1 MINNEVL
8 KHKDRARKE
17 GVIGPEPGQ
26 GRAPRRRRASR
37 GLRQGRGGQG
47 QGRGGQVMTS
57 RADIIMAEFDR
68 MDEARGALR
77 VAVLAAQ
84 EELAANKQALAS
96 ARELQVSFTTTL
108 LEHAPTCWDAISPH
122 SPEVR
127 ACRYLRHLEG
137 AATARGHE
145 LGMTLHRL
153 DCAGDCPAR
162 ETTEGTGS

>member
-1 MINNEVL
+1 
-8 KHKDRARKE
+8 
-17 GVIGPEPGQ
+17 
-26 GRAPRRRRASR
+26 
-37 GLRQGRGGQG
+37 
-47 QGRGGQVMTS
+47 MTS
-57 RADIIMAEFDR
+57 RAEIILGEFDR

-108 LEHAPTCWDAISPH
+108 LENAPTCWDEISPY

-137 AATARGHE
+137 AATPRGQE
-145 LGMTLHRL
+145 LGMTNHRPP
-153 DCAGDCPAR
+153 CEGGCPAR